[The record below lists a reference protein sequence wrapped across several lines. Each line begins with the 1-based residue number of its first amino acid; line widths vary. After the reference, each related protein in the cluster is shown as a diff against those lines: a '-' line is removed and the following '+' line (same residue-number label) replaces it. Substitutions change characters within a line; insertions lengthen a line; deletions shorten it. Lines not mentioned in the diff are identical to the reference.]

1 MNHTVFVVSDTLRAA
16 KYEANRFVEKYCHRI
31 IQVKNRGLEFRL
43 KYDEENTADVYFLTF
58 LTYQEYKI
66 NKLNGGRFARYVD
79 SSKIDQINFNSLDDI
94 LRLLVCR

>member
-16 KYEANRFVEKYCHRI
+16 KYEANRFAEKYCHRI

-43 KYDEENTADVYFLTF
+43 KYDEENTADVYFLT
-58 LTYQEYKI
+58 YHEYKL
-66 NKLNGGRFARYVD
+66 KLNGRRIVRYAD

-94 LRLLVCR
+94 LRLIVWR